1 MSEMQDE
8 KAEAVDDVGPGAYT
22 AVLADIYDQTTQ
34 KQNKPMTCVDFL
46 LTTVYDDRDTKT
58 RSLMVFNGGKLAFRK
73 DTSGLD
79 IIQGC
84 YYTLPLFKPDP
95 NFYGQAAMNMFV
107 LTRRKFSRAMG
118 ALNEETNVISWKM
131 IQAMK
136 GTPLTF
142 VLRKDKTGKYLNM
155 DMDSLAILGMGAA
168 KVDPGV
174 VDTLMLTVK
183 KFEEAKY
190 AKREHY
196 KAPSSAPS
204 MDDEQPPQKSAKKE
218 EEDDLPF

>member
-8 KAEAVDDVGPGAYT
+8 KVEAVDDVPPGAYT
-22 AVLADIYDQTTQ
+22 AILASVYDQVTQ

-46 LTTVYDDRDTKT
+46 LTTVFDTRSNKT

-73 DTSGLD
+73 DTSGFD

-107 LTRRKFSRAMG
+107 MTRRKFARALG
-118 ALNEETNVISWKM
+118 ALNEDTNTIGWKT

-136 GTPLTF
+136 GLPITF
-142 VLRKDKTGKYLNM
+142 VLHKDKTGKYLNM
-155 DMDSLAILGMGAA
+155 DMDSLAILGMGAM
-168 KVDPGV
+168 KVEPAL
-174 VDTLMLTVK
+174 VDSLMLTVK

-196 KAPSSAPS
+196 SSPASAPS
-204 MDDEQPPQKSAKKE
+204 MEDETTQQKPPAQV
-218 EEDDLPF
+218 EDDLPF